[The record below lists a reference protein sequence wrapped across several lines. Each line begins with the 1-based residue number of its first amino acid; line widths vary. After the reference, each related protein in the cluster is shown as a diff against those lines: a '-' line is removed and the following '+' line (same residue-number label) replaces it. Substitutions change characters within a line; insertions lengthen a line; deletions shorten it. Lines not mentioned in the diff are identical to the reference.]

1 MIQRI
6 QTVYLL
12 SAAIISGVSIFV
24 FHLWVSAGKSIFV
37 VDLFQNSSYQIK
49 SIPVLFFTSS
59 VIALISIF
67 MFKNRKLQF
76 VFGRFIILI
85 NFILLGLLLYVS
97 LKLPGETAVSE
108 KGIGMFIPILVI
120 LLVVFANK
128 AIKKDKDLVNSA
140 DRLR

>member
-128 AIKKDKDLVNSA
+128 AIKKDKDLVKSA